1 MLNFW
6 LCPMKPFD
14 FVFIVGNSLV
24 LLTSSY
30 QIHFYLVGLDNIKQ
44 LAYSFLGTWYI
55 YIVDVFRN

>member
-1 MLNFW
+1 
-6 LCPMKPFD
+6 MKPFD